1 MSELNDIIQVVIS
14 RETQAISITSFGT
27 AAIISE
33 FLTSKTTPAFDR
45 YREYA
50 STDEMVAEGWLTTDP
65 EYKAANIL
73 FSQSPKVDKVLIGR
87 IDKDDASLTAGLT
100 AIQIASADWYAWDI
114 VATASGKI
122 VFNADFVSLNEIIV
136 TVNGTAV
143 TMVPFNTDHDTTMND
158 IITQI
163 EADIANSTVILDPDD
178 VNNRTLLIEVFGGI
192 TALEAVVTLGA
203 SQPIAAV
210 TFDISADV
218 KECAAWNETQKK
230 IFFYASS
237 EDGILDAGSTTDLV
251 YLMKNLAYDR
261 TVSIYHPDSQEGST
275 PSWIEAGIPGEALP
289 FDPGSQTWAYKTI
302 SGVVSYGLTSS
313 QRAAALGKN
322 CNIYTVTAGVNVTE
336 EGKVASGE
344 YIDIIRG
351 LDWLESTLQTNVFAN
366 LVNKRKIPFTDEGAA
381 TVETAVK
388 AALSEGV
395 ENTLIAPGFIVTMP
409 KIADVSAAN
418 KLARNLP
425 DVKFTAIL
433 QGAIHSVEIDGTVT
447 V

>member
-1 MSELNDIIQVVIS
+1 MSELNDIIKVVIS

-27 AAIISE
+27 AGIISE

-50 STDEMVAEGWLTTDP
+50 STDEMVEDGWLTTDK
-65 EYKAANIL
+65 EYKAAQIL

-87 IDKDDASLTAGLT
+87 LDNVGVGDLTITAGLT
-100 AIQIASADWYAWDI
+100 AIEIATADWYAWI
-114 VATASGKI
+114 IIPPGTY
-122 VFNADFVSLNEIIV
+122 AD
-136 TVNGTAV
+136 
-143 TMVPFNTDHDTTMND
+143 
-158 IITQI
+158 
-163 EADIANSTVILDPDD
+163 
-178 VNNRTLLIEVFGGI
+178 
-192 TALEAVVTLGA
+192 
-203 SQPIAAV
+203 
-210 TFDISADV
+210 DV
-218 KECAAWNETQKK
+218 KEAAAWNETHKK
-230 IFFYASS
+230 ILFNASF
-237 EDGILDAGSTTDLV
+237 DVNILDAGDTTDLA
-251 YLMKNLAYDR
+251 YFFKNLAYDR
-261 TVSIYHPDSQEGST
+261 TVTIYHPDSQDGNVSGS
-275 PSWIEAGIPGEALP
+275 PSWIEAGWPGETLP

-302 SGVVSYGLTSS
+302 SGVASYGLTSGE
-313 QRAAALGKN
+313 RTAALAKN
-322 CNIYTVTAGVNVTE
+322 CNIYTATAGVNVTE

-395 ENTLIAPGFIVTMP
+395 ENTLIAPGFTVTIP
-409 KIADVSAAN
+409 KIADVSSVN

-425 DVKFTAIL
+425 DVKFNAVL
-433 QGAIHSVEIDGTVT
+433 QGALHSIEINGTVT